1 VLRGLKRFADAL
13 ASLIVRWRSGP
24 IMPKLSNNRGNTLRD
39 LKRFDDALASYDRA
53 LAIKPDYAK
62 RSTIATPRCA
72 RQSVSLKRLPAMI
85 VHLRSSL
92 SLLKRSLA
100 AATRFKG

>member
-1 VLRGLKRFADAL
+1 MRWRA
-13 ASLIVRWRSGP
+13 LIVRWRSGP

-53 LAIKPDYAK
+53 LAIKPDYAEALNN
-62 RSTIATPRCA
+62 RDAALRET
-72 RQSVSLKRLPAMI
+72 KRLSQAPTAMI